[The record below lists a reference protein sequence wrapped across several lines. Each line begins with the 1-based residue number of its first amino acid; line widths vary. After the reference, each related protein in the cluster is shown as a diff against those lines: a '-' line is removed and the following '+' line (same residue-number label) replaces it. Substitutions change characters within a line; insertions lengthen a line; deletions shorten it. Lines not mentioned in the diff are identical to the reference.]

1 MKTRIN
7 LYLPEFRP
15 PKELLTLTRV
25 ILISL
30 LALGLMVAWIFV
42 ARGQMAAQQKR
53 NLDLT
58 DRLTEVSDE
67 VMQIQ
72 QKVAA
77 RSSSDQL
84 EKDLERAKVRY
95 EAKKKLAD
103 VMAGLKVDSDVSYS
117 SLLMELAQV
126 SSPNLAIESVSASGR
141 VVTIRGKTS
150 DASAV
155 ADFVE
160 KFKNLDSLH
169 KLSFASVSVGSEK
182 DEKTGLLDFSLT
194 GFDPAKMKARTGGS
208 PDARK

>member
-169 KLSFASVSVGSEK
+169 KQ
-182 DEKTGLLDFSLT
+182 
-194 GFDPAKMKARTGGS
+194 
-208 PDARK
+208 